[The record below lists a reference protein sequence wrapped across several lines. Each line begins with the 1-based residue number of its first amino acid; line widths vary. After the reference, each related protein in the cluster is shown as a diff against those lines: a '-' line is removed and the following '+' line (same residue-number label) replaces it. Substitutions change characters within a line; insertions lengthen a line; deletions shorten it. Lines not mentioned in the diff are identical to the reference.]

1 MLQHGRLRAREP
13 SRARSEYFYNRGR
26 RIFPSGITRAT
37 IDLNPSPL
45 YIARGEGAY
54 LIDVDGNRLL
64 DLNNNFTTLIHGHG
78 YLPVADAVADL
89 LHRGTCFSNP
99 TEHEIALAELL
110 IDRIPAVEQIRFVNS
125 GTEAVMFAVKA
136 ARAFTGRPGVAR
148 IEGAY
153 HGAYDWAETGQGSTP
168 LAWGD
173 AAAPRSVPAYTGAP
187 VSVADEVTVIRFNDI
202 ENLERRIAAVA
213 PVLACILI
221 DPMPSR
227 AGLISPDPAF
237 LKAVGDVGRKYGVLI
252 IADEVLNFRQGFNGA
267 SARYGLT
274 PDLVAAGKIIGGG
287 FPIGAIGGRKDVM
300 GVFSSDGG
308 KPLLPQGGTFSANPV
323 SMVAGR
329 VSMEALT
336 AESLADLEA
345 LGDLLRAG
353 LEHEID
359 RTGAAFCVTGAASL
373 FRIHPKK
380 QKPGDYREAYP
391 TADEAVTM
399 RQLSDHFLERG
410 ILLPHGA
417 AACLSTAMTK
427 NEVDAVVTVFAD
439 FLDMLQSNPAEV
451 NQ

>member
-1 MLQHGRLRAREP
+1 
-13 SRARSEYFYNRGR
+13 
-26 RIFPSGITRAT
+26 
-37 IDLNPSPL
+37 
-45 YIARGEGAY
+45 
-54 LIDVDGNRLL
+54 
-64 DLNNNFTTLIHGHG
+64 
-78 YLPVADAVADL
+78 
-89 LHRGTCFSNP
+89 
-99 TEHEIALAELL
+99 
-110 IDRIPAVEQIRFVNS
+110 
-125 GTEAVMFAVKA
+125 
-136 ARAFTGRPGVAR
+136 
-148 IEGAY
+148 
-153 HGAYDWAETGQGSTP
+153 
-168 LAWGD
+168 
-173 AAAPRSVPAYTGAP
+173 VPAYTGAP

-391 TADEAVTM
+391 TAEEAVTM
-399 RQLSDHFLERG
+399 RRLSDHFLERG

-427 NEVDAVVTVFAD
+427 NEVDAVVAVFAD